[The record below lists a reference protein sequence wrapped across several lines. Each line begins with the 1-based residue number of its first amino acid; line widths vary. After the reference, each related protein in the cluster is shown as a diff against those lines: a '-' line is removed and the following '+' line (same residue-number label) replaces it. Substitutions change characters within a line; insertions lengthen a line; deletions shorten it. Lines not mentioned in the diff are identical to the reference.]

1 VALLILIV
9 DDEPGIR
16 LAISDYLEL
25 AGYSVISAKNVQ
37 EALLMLKTYHP
48 HLMISDIK
56 MPGKDGYE
64 LVKQV
69 RQRPEYRLL
78 PVIFLTERNST
89 QERIQG
95 YKVGCDVY
103 LPKPFEL
110 EELGAVVRN
119 LLERVQIV
127 QLEWQFEK
135 KEYSDKSTDKPVKK
149 LESNLALTPR
159 EEEVLNLLTLGLS
172 NIDIAK
178 ELHLS
183 PRTIE
188 KYVSSLFRKSQ
199 TNNRTELVRFAL
211 ENELVN

>member
-1 VALLILIV
+1 MALLILIV

-25 AGYSVISAKNVQ
+25 AGYSVISAQNVQ

-95 YKVGCDVY
+95 YKVGCDAY

-110 EELGAVVRN
+110 EELGAVIRN
-119 LLERVQIV
+119 LLERLQTV

-135 KEYSDKSTDKPVKK
+135 KEYSDKSTDNHVKK

>member
-1 VALLILIV
+1 MALLILIV

-89 QERIQG
+89 KERIQG

-110 EELGAVVRN
+110 EELEAVVRN
-119 LLERVQIV
+119 LLERTQIV

-135 KEYSDKSTDKPVKK
+135 KEYSDKSTDNHVKK

-211 ENELVN
+211 ENQLVN

>member
-1 VALLILIV
+1 MALLILIV

-48 HLMISDIK
+48 HLLISDIK
-56 MPGKDGYE
+56 MPGKDGYD
-64 LVKQV
+64 LVKEI

-89 QERIQG
+89 QERIYG

-110 EELGAVVRN
+110 EELEAIVRN
-119 LLERVQIV
+119 LLERAQMVQV
-127 QLEWQFEK
+127 EWQFEK
-135 KEYSDKSTDKPVKK
+135 KEHLDKLTNKPLKK
-149 LESNLALTPR
+149 PESNLALTPR

-178 ELHLS
+178 QLHLS

-188 KYVSSLFRKSQ
+188 KYVSNLFRKSE

-211 ENELVN
+211 ENQLVN